1 MNKSTNYRVL
11 VVDDND
17 AIHADFRKI
26 IGAESGLHSA
36 VDDAAAQ
43 LFDEPVRG
51 APASVSFQ
59 IDSAHQGQD
68 GLARVQQAL
77 DAGQPYAVA
86 FVDVRMPP
94 GWDGIE
100 TIKRI
105 WQVDSALQ
113 IVVCTAYSDYSW
125 SDMINELGET
135 DQFLILKKPFDNIEV
150 RQLASAL
157 VVKWQL
163 AQAASRTL
171 SELRQMVHEQT
182 STIRL
187 AHEETIHRL
196 IRASLYR
203 DEETGAHIRRTGL
216 YSELLGAQA
225 GWDAASVE
233 LLRLA
238 APMHDVGKIGIPDAI
253 LRKPGPLSPDEMEV
267 LKTHTVLGAKMLAGS
282 SSPVLRLAQDIALC
296 HHERWDGSGYPAG
309 LAGLAI
315 PEAARIVAIVDV
327 YDALTHDRVYRR
339 KVAESEVLKLM
350 ADERGRH
357 FDPRLF
363 DHFWSLL
370 PQMRAI
376 ADTETDD
383 EVGPV
388 ATSLAPADFD
398 WANLSGQTNA
408 ISPVSAPT
416 APSQPADSR
425 EEPASG
431 ESLRL

>member
-1 MNKSTNYRVL
+1 MDEPLNRRVL
-11 VVDDND
+11 IVDDND

-26 IGAESGLHSA
+26 IGAESHLSSA
-36 VDDAAAQ
+36 VDAAASQ
-43 LFDEPVRG
+43 LFDEPVRPLP
-51 APASVSFQ
+51 APCGFQ
-59 IDSAHQGQD
+59 IDSAYQGQD
-68 GLARVQQAL
+68 GLARVREAL
-77 DAGQPYAVA
+77 DAGRPYAVA

-125 SDMINELGET
+125 SEMILELGET
-135 DQFLILKKPFDNIEV
+135 DQLLILKKPFDNIEV

-171 SELRQMVHEQT
+171 DELRRMVHEQT

-216 YSELLGAQA
+216 YSELLAARA
-225 GWDAASVE
+225 GWDEASVE

-253 LRKPGPLSPDEMEV
+253 LRKPGALTPDEMAV

-282 SSPVLRLAQDIALC
+282 SSPVLRLAHDIALC
-296 HHERWDGSGYPAG
+296 HHERWDGSGYPSG
-309 LAGLAI
+309 LAGPAI

-339 KVAESEVLKLM
+339 KVVESDVLDMM
-350 ADERGRH
+350 AAERGRH

-370 PQMRAI
+370 PQMRTI
-376 ADTETDD
+376 AETETDD
-383 EVGPV
+383 EIEPDV
-388 ATSLAPADFD
+388 APLAPDLD
-398 WANLSGQTNA
+398 WAKLSGQACTT
-408 ISPVSAPT
+408 SPACASS
-416 APSQPADSR
+416 APSQLAVPS
-425 EEPASG
+425 EEPAPG
-431 ESLRL
+431 ESLLR